1 MSDVRTAAE
10 NHHSTKSGGK
20 RAEWPRSLR
29 FVTAAALTVSLVLG
43 GAFLLIGRL
52 HSTPSD
58 YLDHPANPVT
68 DEESKAQ
75 VVEPTKQIVLLAGL
89 RTASAGYLL
98 MSCKDQNDPPYQ
110 GAIYLTFT
118 LSIGVRADT
127 YFNTIAST
135 LGSHGWTAGVPPNNH
150 LLAKTFSKN
159 PVTVIIYRDS
169 DAQSLGVLRL
179 YGECRNMN
187 DHRKQTTGWI
197 DITDQLKAP

>member
-1 MSDVRTAAE
+1 MSDVRTTAK
-10 NHHSTKSGGK
+10 NRHSKKSGGK

-29 FVTAAALTVSLVLG
+29 FVTAAALMVSLVLG

-75 VVEPTKQIVLLAGL
+75 VVEPTKQIVFLTRL
-89 RTASAGYLL
+89 RAASAGYLL

-118 LSIGVRADT
+118 LSTGVRADT

-135 LGSHGWTAGVPPNNH
+135 LGSHGWTEGIPPDNH
-150 LLAKTFSKN
+150 VLARTFLKN
-159 PVTVIIYRDS
+159 PVTMIIYQDS
-169 DAQSLGVLRL
+169 DAPSLGVLRL
-179 YGECRNMN
+179 YGQCRNMN
-187 DHRKQTTGWI
+187 DHRNDTTAWI
-197 DITDQLKAP
+197 DISDQFKAP